1 MPNLTEGSGEFPAI
15 SELRRFSPPRQ
26 PLIFLG
32 GLYILGGAGGDS
44 SPADF
49 VMPTPPPDAIR
60 AAAKSL
66 HRLYDNDVHALR
78 PQCRK
83 VCIVADIIRE
93 LAAKAQPSACSPFDS
108 ALQVMGDTLVDFER
122 SLLVCATRPVRTK
135 LLSRHFVA
143 QLRRATQRVRDAVAS
158 LIGVVSDTDLNDAL
172 EELDEIILAFATFR
186 DSSGKDLK
194 RMISCGDGIA
204 LSSRLH
210 RDGLC
215 KDESDARAQLHALQS
230 ECTSI
235 IASSEKSPVLASGLA
250 AESQLVDHDV
260 ELLRGLRDLSISA
273 AAAAATSRETPQMPV
288 SPSARRL
295 SQACV
300 PETDPKLQ
308 PLTEPHEQ
316 EEQCGPA
323 VPEHFKCPITL
334 EMMED
339 PVFLFTQSG
348 RSFERAALEQWL
360 AYHPT
365 VDPLTNEMHATLLEF
380 APNRVLR
387 EAIVTWCREKGLP
400 EPHAPSCLCP
410 PKLASS
416 IARDRHDGTPTH
428 SATLPDAIRR
438 SPSQMAVELERLCR
452 EYPYTGAHIHRLAP
466 EFTDADREAAARA
479 LVRECEEAEEEE
491 AVTLEIRHAG
501 GISALV
507 LLLSSS
513 RGATLLQE
521 AAALALWKVSRRPRE
536 NRVVIAN
543 ARAIPLLVRTLSSP
557 RATILAKQ
565 AAAGILQNLS
575 CYSSNYKVAI
585 ANAGAIRPLVR
596 LISLDSSAGH
606 EVDGVREDAA
616 RCLWSIAV
624 NEQKKVAIANA
635 GAIAPLVK
643 LVAEGANDGVREAGA
658 GALQNLAANNSDN
671 KAAIVAAGAIEPL
684 VRLVTEG
691 ITDGA
696 KEAASGALQNLAKY
710 NEANKAA
717 IVRAGAIAPLAAV
730 IGDPARSD
738 KAKRTAARALE
749 NLAWNNDANKAVIAN
764 SSAVVALVRL
774 LQQANAA
781 ADAREA
787 AGESLKVLARS
798 RHARTKIAKALGWR
812 FLITPSEADVIELIA
827 SYVRSS

>member
-1 MPNLTEGSGEFPAI
+1 
-15 SELRRFSPPRQ
+15 
-26 PLIFLG
+26 
-32 GLYILGGAGGDS
+32 
-44 SPADF
+44 
-49 VMPTPPPDAIR
+49 MPTPPPNAVP
-60 AAAKSL
+60 AAAKTL
-66 HRLYDNDVHALR
+66 RHLYDNNIHALR

-83 VCIVADIIRE
+83 VCTATDIIQE
-93 LAAKAQPSACSPFDS
+93 LAAKAQSAAAGPTLDS
-108 ALQVMGDTLVDFER
+108 ALQVMCDTLADFER
-122 SLLVCATRPVRTK
+122 SLLACSTHPVRTK
-135 LLSRHFVA
+135 LLSRHFVE
-143 QLRRATQRVRDAVAS
+143 QLRRATQRIRDAVAS
-158 LIGVVSDTDLNDAL
+158 LVGVVSDTDLNDAL

-186 DSSGKDLK
+186 DNTGKDFK
-194 RMISCGDGIA
+194 RMICCGDGEA
-204 LSSRLH
+204 LSLRLQ

-215 KDESDARAQLHALQS
+215 KDENDARTQLRALQS
-230 ECTSI
+230 ECNSI
-235 IASSEKSPVLASGLA
+235 IASGEKASVPAGA
-250 AESQLVDHDV
+250 SAELQLVDHDI
-260 ELLRGLRDLSISA
+260 ELLRALLDLSIA
-273 AAAAATSRETPQMPV
+273 ATAATSPEPPPQTPVVEACSQHV
-288 SPSARRL
+288 SPANV
-295 SQACV
+295 Q
-300 PETDPKLQ
+300 EMEPKLQ
-308 PLTEPHEQ
+308 LPTEPR
-316 EEQCGPA
+316 EQCGPT

-334 EMMED
+334 EMMQD

-400 EPHAPSCLCP
+400 DPHAPSSLCTT
-410 PKLASS
+410 KFASEMTQHD
-416 IARDRHDGTPTH
+416 RDDSPLTH
-428 SATLPDAIRR
+428 SATLRDVIRR
-438 SPSQMAVELERLCR
+438 SPSQMSVELERLSR
-452 EYPYTGAHIHRLAP
+452 EYPYTGALIHRLAP
-466 EFTDADREAAARA
+466 EFSDADREAAARA
-479 LVRECEEAEEEE
+479 LLRECEEAEEEE

-507 LLLSSS
+507 LLLSSN
-513 RGATLLQE
+513 RGSILMQE
-521 AAALALWKVSRRPRE
+521 AAALALWKISRRPRE

-557 RATILAKQ
+557 SATILAKQ

-585 ANAGAIRPLVR
+585 ANAGAIRPLIR
-596 LISLDSSAGH
+596 LISLDSSAGRG
-606 EVDGVREDAA
+606 VDGVREDAA

-764 SSAVVALVRL
+764 SSAVIALVRL
-774 LQQANAA
+774 LQQADAA
-781 ADAREA
+781 TDAREA
-787 AGESLKVLARS
+787 AAESLKVLTRS

-812 FLITPSEADVIELIA
+812 FLITPSEADVIELIS